1 MKDDASSESFMR
13 ILVAEDDPLLRTLL
27 VRVLGDM
34 GHEVTAASDG
44 DEAFEAFR
52 HEPFPVVLTD
62 WLMPRCDGLEL
73 IARIRRLNT
82 RFYPWL
88 IMLTGMDFAAN
99 YRQTMEAGVDDFL
112 VKPLDTELLR
122 VRLTVAAR
130 VQRMSEQVV
139 ALTSALPIC
148 MHCKAVR
155 DAGDHWKRVEEYFS
169 DIDFSHSY
177 CPGCFYEHSLR
188 PELQRLRG
196 EPQWAARLP
205 TPDENATLDARVL
218 ETLIAFE
225 ASESPDLVR
234 DLVENFVESS
244 GVLRRDLY
252 GFGASG
258 LLGGDGLGRVQR
270 FAARCAE
277 LGLGRLA
284 AILRRI
290 AMLKP
295 EDQLD
300 DYVELASGA
309 AAELDVA
316 LSALGEASKGQP
328 AGR

>member
-1 MKDDASSESFMR
+1 MR
-13 ILVAEDDPLLRTLL
+13 ILVAEDDPLSRTLL

-34 GHEVTAASDG
+34 GHEVTAVGDG
-44 DEAFEAFR
+44 DEAWEAFR
-52 HEPFPVVLTD
+52 REPFPVVVTD

-73 IARIRRLNT
+73 TRRIRRMNT

-99 YRQTMEAGVDDFL
+99 YRQTMESGVDDFL

-122 VRLTVAAR
+122 VRLSVAAR

-188 PELQRLRG
+188 PELQRLRADAS
-196 EPQWAARLP
+196 WSARLP
-205 TPDENATLDARVL
+205 APDDRATLDARVL

-225 ASESPDLVR
+225 ASESPGLVHDL
-234 DLVENFVESS
+234 LESFVEGSD
-244 GVLRRDLY
+244 VLRKDLY

-258 LLGGDGLGRVQR
+258 LLGGDGLERVHS
-270 FAARCAE
+270 FATRCAD
-277 LGLGRLA
+277 LGLGRLG
-284 AILRRI
+284 AILRHI
-290 AMLKP
+290 GALQP
-295 EDQLD
+295 QEQLRQ
-300 DYVELASGA
+300 YVELASA
-309 AAELDVA
+309 ANAELDVA
-316 LSALGEASKGQP
+316 LSALKDARVPQP
-328 AGR
+328 ATR